1 MHNDCFTLGGSAKSL
16 PHTDTMAVEGS
27 DKKHHEKAIELNGYG
42 KDKAMEKSAG
52 DEENSEAPSG
62 FGIRHVQTLLLFFG
76 LTVAYALRVNMSV
89 AIVAMVDKKAANP
102 DFEEFDWNEETKST
116 ILSSFFWGYVV
127 TQIPAGQM
135 AQRVGPKIL
144 LLFSLAICS
153 TLAIL
158 TPLCAHIGGSKLV
171 MGLRIIQG
179 LSQGFIF
186 PSTHTM
192 LSKWAPASERGRLGT
207 YCYAGAQFGTV
218 IMLAISG
225 VLASSSM
232 GWPGIFYISGA
243 AGLLWSVLWYIFG
256 GNSPSEHGSIS
267 AEEREFIESSLG
279 RHDHSK
285 KIVTPWKAIF
295 TSAPMIALIIAHSCH
310 NWGFWT
316 LLTEMPTYMKN
327 VLGLD
332 IKKNAL
338 LSSLPY
344 LVMWILSMV
353 FSPISDFLI
362 NRHYL
367 SRVVSRKLFNSIGL
381 WIPMVAL
388 LGLAFV
394 PKGGTDLAVTL
405 LTLAVGINSATYLGF
420 QVNHIDLAPN
430 HAGTMMGITNCA
442 ANIMSIIAPLI
453 VGQIV
458 GHNATDPVIWRP
470 VFYIAA
476 GIYFFGN
483 LMFVIFGK
491 ADIQAWNEPQSD
503 KKSDD
508 AESAV
513 PTHPSRS
520 H

>member
-1 MHNDCFTLGGSAKSL
+1 MFNCCGRRYDYRPIDLAFQ
-16 PHTDTMAVEGS
+16 
-27 DKKHHEKAIELNGYG
+27 
-42 KDKAMEKSAG
+42 
-52 DEENSEAPSG
+52 PSG

-76 LTVAYALRVNMSV
+76 LTVAYALRVNLSV
-89 AIVAMVDKKAANP
+89 AIVAMVDKNAANK
-102 DFEEFDWNEETKST
+102 DFEEFDWDQKTQSV

-135 AQRVGPKIL
+135 AQRFGAKIL
-144 LLFSLAICS
+144 LLFSLGICS
-153 TLAIL
+153 SLAVL
-158 TPLCAHIGGSKLV
+158 TPICANIGGSKLV
-171 MGLRIIQG
+171 VGLRILQG

-186 PSTHTM
+186 PSTHTL
-192 LSKWAPASERGRLGT
+192 LSKWAPVSERGRLGT

-225 VLASSSM
+225 VLASSSF

-243 AGLLWSVLWYIFG
+243 AGLVWTVMWFFFG
-256 GNSPSEHGSIS
+256 GNSPVEHGTIS
-267 AEEREFIESSLG
+267 AEERDFIENSLG
-279 RHDHSK
+279 NQDHSK

-295 TSAPMIALIIAHSCH
+295 TSAPMIALIITHSSH

-327 VLGLD
+327 VLELE

-344 LVMWILSMV
+344 LVMWILSLI

-362 NRHYL
+362 NHHYL
-367 SRVVSRKLFNSIGL
+367 SRVASRKVFNSIGL
-381 WIPMVAL
+381 WIPMCAL

-394 PKGGTDLAVTL
+394 PAGQTDLAIGL
-405 LTLAVGINSATYLGF
+405 LTAAVGINAATYLGF

-453 VGQIV
+453 VGQV
-458 GHNATDPVIWRP
+458 LDDDKDPVQWRT

-476 GIYFFGN
+476 GVYFFGN
-483 LMFVIFGK
+483 LVFVLLGK
-491 ADIQAWNEPQSD
+491 ADIQSWNES
-503 KKSDD
+503 
-508 AESAV
+508 
-513 PTHPSRS
+513 HPSKKDDDTEAALPNNREPTERPVNVTDQ
-520 H
+520 

>member
-1 MHNDCFTLGGSAKSL
+1 MSDNDN
-16 PHTDTMAVEGS
+16 AVRG
-27 DKKHHEKAIELNGYG
+27 KAIEMNGYST
-42 KDKAMEKSAG
+42 DPALEKTKCS
-52 DEENSEAPSG
+52 DLKPPRG

-76 LTVAYALRVNMSV
+76 LTVAYALRVNLSV
-89 AIVAMVDKKAANP
+89 AIVAMVDKNAANK
-102 DFEEFDWNEETKST
+102 DFEEFAWDQKTQSV

-135 AQRVGPKIL
+135 AQRFGAKIL

-153 TLAIL
+153 SLAVL

-171 MGLRIIQG
+171 VGLRILQG

-186 PSTHTM
+186 PSTHTL
-192 LSKWAPASERGRLGT
+192 LSKWAPVSERGRLGT

-218 IMLAISG
+218 IMLAVSG
-225 VLASSSM
+225 VLASSPI

-243 AGLLWSVLWYIFG
+243 AGLVWAVMWFFYG
-256 GNSPSEHGSIS
+256 GNSPVEHGTIS
-267 AEEREFIESSLG
+267 DEERDFIENSLG
-279 RHDHSK
+279 NQDHSK

-295 TSAPMIALIIAHSCH
+295 TSAPMIALIITHSSH

-327 VLGLD
+327 VLELE

-344 LVMWILSMV
+344 LVMWILSLV

-362 NRHYL
+362 NQHYL
-367 SRVVSRKLFNSIGL
+367 SRVTSRKLFNSIGL
-381 WIPMVAL
+381 WIPMCAL

-394 PKGGTDLAVTL
+394 PSGQTDLAIGL
-405 LTLAVGINSATYLGF
+405 LTAAVGINAATYLGF

-453 VGQIV
+453 VGLV
-458 GHNATDPVIWRP
+458 LDNDKDPVQWRT

-483 LMFVIFGK
+483 LTFVLFGK
-491 ADIQAWNEPQSD
+491 ADIQPWNETHAN
-503 KKSDD
+503 KKDD
-508 AESAV
+508 DTEAAMPNNRD
-513 PTHPSRS
+513 PTDSSPNAINQ
-520 H
+520 

>member
-1 MHNDCFTLGGSAKSL
+1 MNNHDK
-16 PHTDTMAVEGS
+16 AVHG
-27 DKKHHEKAIELNGYG
+27 KAIEMNGYS
-42 KDKAMEKSAG
+42 KDKSQEKTQCS
-52 DEENSEAPSG
+52 DLKAPSG

-76 LTVAYALRVNMSV
+76 LTVAYALRVNLSV
-89 AIVAMVDKKAANP
+89 AIVAMVDKNAANK
-102 DFEEFDWNEETKST
+102 DFEEFDWDQKTQSV

-135 AQRVGPKIL
+135 AQRFGAKIL
-144 LLFSLAICS
+144 LLFSLGICS
-153 TLAIL
+153 SLAVL
-158 TPLCAHIGGSKLV
+158 TPICANIGGSKLV
-171 MGLRIIQG
+171 VGLRILQG

-186 PSTHTM
+186 PSTHTL
-192 LSKWAPASERGRLGT
+192 LSKWAPVSERGRLGT

-225 VLASSSM
+225 VLASSSF

-243 AGLLWSVLWYIFG
+243 AGLVWTVMWFFFG
-256 GNSPSEHGSIS
+256 GNSPVEHGTIS
-267 AEEREFIESSLG
+267 AEERDFIENSLG
-279 RHDHSK
+279 NQDHSK

-295 TSAPMIALIIAHSCH
+295 TSAPMIALIITHSSH

-327 VLGLD
+327 VLELE

-344 LVMWILSMV
+344 LVMWILSLI

-362 NRHYL
+362 NHHYL
-367 SRVVSRKLFNSIGL
+367 SRVASRKVFNSIGL
-381 WIPMVAL
+381 WIPMCAL

-394 PKGGTDLAVTL
+394 PAGQTDLAIGL
-405 LTLAVGINSATYLGF
+405 LTAAVGINAATYLGF

-453 VGQIV
+453 VGQV
-458 GHNATDPVIWRP
+458 LDDDKDPVQWRT

-476 GIYFFGN
+476 GVYFFGN
-483 LMFVIFGK
+483 LVFVLLGK
-491 ADIQAWNEPQSD
+491 ADIQSWNES
-503 KKSDD
+503 
-508 AESAV
+508 
-513 PTHPSRS
+513 HPSKKDDDTEAALPNNREPTERPVNVTDQ
-520 H
+520 

>member
-1 MHNDCFTLGGSAKSL
+1 MSRNRR
-16 PHTDTMAVEGS
+16 
-27 DKKHHEKAIELNGYG
+27 Y
-42 KDKAMEKSAG
+42 
-52 DEENSEAPSG
+52 EASG

-76 LTVAYALRVNMSV
+76 LTVAYALRVNLSV
-89 AIVAMVDKKAANP
+89 AIVAMVDKNAANK
-102 DFEEFDWNEETKST
+102 DFEEFDWDQKTQSV

-135 AQRVGPKIL
+135 AQRFGAKIL
-144 LLFSLAICS
+144 LLFSLGICS
-153 TLAIL
+153 SLAVL
-158 TPLCAHIGGSKLV
+158 TPICANIGGSKLV
-171 MGLRIIQG
+171 VGLRILQG

-186 PSTHTM
+186 PSTHTL
-192 LSKWAPASERGRLGT
+192 LSKWAPVSERGRLGT

-225 VLASSSM
+225 VLASSSF

-243 AGLLWSVLWYIFG
+243 AGLVWTVMWFFFG
-256 GNSPSEHGSIS
+256 GNSPVEHGTIS
-267 AEEREFIESSLG
+267 AEERDFIENSLG
-279 RHDHSK
+279 NQDHSK

-295 TSAPMIALIIAHSCH
+295 TSAPMIALIITHSSH

-327 VLGLD
+327 VLELE

-344 LVMWILSMV
+344 LVMWILSLI

-362 NRHYL
+362 NHHYL
-367 SRVVSRKLFNSIGL
+367 SRVASRKVFNSIGL
-381 WIPMVAL
+381 WIPMCAL

-394 PKGGTDLAVTL
+394 PAGQTDLAIGL
-405 LTLAVGINSATYLGF
+405 LTAAVGINAATYLGF

-453 VGQIV
+453 VGQV
-458 GHNATDPVIWRP
+458 LDDDKDPVQWRT

-476 GIYFFGN
+476 GVYFFGN
-483 LMFVIFGK
+483 LVFVLLGK
-491 ADIQAWNEPQSD
+491 ADIQSWNES
-503 KKSDD
+503 
-508 AESAV
+508 
-513 PTHPSRS
+513 HPSKKDDDTEAALPNNREPTERPVNVTDQ
-520 H
+520 

>member
-1 MHNDCFTLGGSAKSL
+1 MFNCCGRRYDYRPIDLAFQ
-16 PHTDTMAVEGS
+16 
-27 DKKHHEKAIELNGYG
+27 
-42 KDKAMEKSAG
+42 
-52 DEENSEAPSG
+52 PSG

-76 LTVAYALRVNMSV
+76 LTVAYALRVNLSV
-89 AIVAMVDKKAANP
+89 GIVAMVDKNAANK
-102 DFEEFDWNEETKST
+102 DFEEFDWDQKTQSI

-135 AQRVGPKIL
+135 AQRFGAKIL
-144 LLFSLAICS
+144 LLFSLGICS
-153 TLAIL
+153 SLAVL
-158 TPLCAHIGGSKLV
+158 TPICAHIGGSKLLV
-171 MGLRIIQG
+171 GLRILQG

-186 PSTHTM
+186 PSTHTL
-192 LSKWAPASERGRLGT
+192 LSKWAPVSERGRLGT

-243 AGLLWSVLWYIFG
+243 AGLVWTVMWFFFG
-256 GNSPSEHGSIS
+256 GNSPVEHGTIS
-267 AEEREFIESSLG
+267 AEERDFIENSLG
-279 RHDHSK
+279 NQDHSK

-295 TSAPMIALIIAHSCH
+295 TSAPMIALIITHSSH

-327 VLGLD
+327 VLELE

-344 LVMWILSMV
+344 LVMWILSLI

-362 NRHYL
+362 NQHYL
-367 SRVVSRKLFNSIGL
+367 SRVASRKLFNSIGL
-381 WIPMVAL
+381 WIPMCAL

-394 PKGGTDLAVTL
+394 PAGHTDLAIGL
-405 LTLAVGINSATYLGF
+405 LTAAVGINAATYLGF

-442 ANIMSIIAPLI
+442 ANVMSIIAPLI
-453 VGQIV
+453 VGLV
-458 GHNATDPVIWRP
+458 LDNDKDPVQWRT

-476 GIYFFGN
+476 GVYFFGN
-483 LMFVIFGK
+483 LVFVLLGK
-491 ADIQAWNEPQSD
+491 ADIQSWNESHPN
-503 KKSDD
+503 KKDD
-508 AESAV
+508 DTEAALPNNHNSTER
-513 PTHPSRS
+513 PTNVD
-520 H
+520 